1 LKYLDSDYSG
11 KLKKLN
17 DLILDSEQSIL
28 NYLKVM
34 GERSDYVRHKA
45 YLKLIKRL
53 ESILLNFLEIKKEFS
68 EVIQEEL
75 LSENESLLYDS
86 LKNNLANKQNKKDTI
101 VINKAELWDN
111 AATAIIKKDY
121 DEFNKILATAR
132 RELTDEEFLKFV
144 NETDSQDT
152 TLLYL
157 AVLKKDK
164 KFVKKL
170 IQLVQM

>member
-1 LKYLDSDYSG
+1 
-11 KLKKLN
+11 
-17 DLILDSEQSIL
+17 
-28 NYLKVM
+28 M

-53 ESILLNFLEIKKEFS
+53 ESVLLNFLEIKKEFS

-121 DEFNKILATAR
+121 DEFNKILAIAR
-132 RELTDEEFLKFV
+132 SRCRCKCIGYVSKVTHMLCC
-144 NETDSQDT
+144 
-152 TLLYL
+152 
-157 AVLKKDK
+157 
-164 KFVKKL
+164 
-170 IQLVQM
+170 